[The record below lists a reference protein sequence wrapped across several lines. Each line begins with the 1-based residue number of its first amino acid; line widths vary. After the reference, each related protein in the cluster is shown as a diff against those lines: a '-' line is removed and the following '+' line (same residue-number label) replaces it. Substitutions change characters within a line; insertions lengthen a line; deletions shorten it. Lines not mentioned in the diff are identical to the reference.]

1 MGFSKI
7 RGFLKRV
14 RNEFEMWYLAL
25 DRKNIK
31 CAEILG
37 FGRNFCH
44 FHFRRSFF
52 SKNVKKLH
60 FFKNA
65 KSKFFSC
72 ASCVQIP
79 FRSLT
84 VTTNLSRCSRI
95 NLKPIGRFWRKLEQC
110 LPKFSPKIRTFLF
123 LKLKISPNHYVNWIF
138 LSKSSKLSKKKEIF
152 FKKCM
157 YQLLG
162 EKCQKCHTWCQMQK
176 LLGQPEFWILAEI
189 SVIFTPDGA
198 FSRKMSE
205 NFPIKIPKKKWK
217 TAQIT
222 VKMKKMLKKLG
233 FSKIRGVLKRVRNES
248 KMWYLA
254 FDRKN
259 IRCTEILDFGR
270 NFCHFHFRR
279 SIFSK
284 NVEKF

>member
-31 CAEILG
+31 CAEISG

-138 LSKSSKLSKKKEIF
+138 L
-152 FKKCM
+152 
-157 YQLLG
+157 
-162 EKCQKCHTWCQMQK
+162 
-176 LLGQPEFWILAEI
+176 P
-189 SVIFTPDGA
+189 
-198 FSRKMSE
+198 
-205 NFPIKIPKKKWK
+205 
-217 TAQIT
+217 
-222 VKMKKMLKKLG
+222 
-233 FSKIRGVLKRVRNES
+233 
-248 KMWYLA
+248 
-254 FDRKN
+254 
-259 IRCTEILDFGR
+259 
-270 NFCHFHFRR
+270 
-279 SIFSK
+279 
-284 NVEKF
+284 